1 MLSQKYTGL
10 LSMKN
15 KENIFLISIIVA
27 VVLLSI
33 KTLYERKH
41 PVILHGRKARII
53 AIASTGSDINSPV
66 SYLFGRAPY
75 FIICDKQTGTY
86 KSIPNKYKDSQHAAG
101 LRASLMIA
109 KKKVDAVCGNNIG
122 FEPAKVFT
130 KENIEIY
137 TNVKGTVLQTL
148 QAYPDGLVKLNEQNV
163 PSHFGITGSKKQIQC
178 ASFDA
183 QANVTE
189 VVQGKFYMCFDCG
202 YKISTSKAPK
212 NNSTL
217 CPRCGKNLHEIVTV
231 AVPTVSGKVKP
242 KVRVF

>member
-1 MLSQKYTGL
+1 
-10 LSMKN
+10 MKN
-15 KENIFLISIIVA
+15 KENLFFISIIAA

-41 PVILHGRKARII
+41 PLILHGKKARYI
-53 AIASTGSDINSPV
+53 AISSTGRDINSPV

-75 FIICDKQTGTY
+75 FIICDKLKGTY
-86 KSIPNKYKDSQHAAG
+86 KSIPNKYKDAQHAAG

-122 FEPAKVFT
+122 FEPAKVFS

-148 QAYPDGLVKLNEQNV
+148 QAYPDGLVKINEQNV
-163 PSHFGITGSKKQIQC
+163 PSHFGITGSMKPIQC
-178 ASFDA
+178 SSFDA

-189 VVQGKFYMCFDCG
+189 VVQGKIYMCFDCG
-202 YKISTSKAPK
+202 YKISATKVSKK
-212 NNSTL
+212 NFTL
-217 CPRCGKNLHEIVTV
+217 CPSCGKNLHEIITVT
-231 AVPTVSGKVKP
+231 APATPGNVKP